1 MELSDFVVTV
11 FVEVDDFLNE
21 FYPARSLR
29 ARGFLPR
36 LTDSEVIT
44 MEIVGEYLGF
54 STDKAIYEYF
64 KRHWRRYFPNIP
76 DRTSFVRQC
85 ANLWKI
91 KEKLFEYLTLS
102 HNRPIQIIDSMPLS
116 VVKFE
121 RARRA
126 RLFRDKASYGK
137 WFGQTYF
144 GFKLHFKIT
153 QEGVIKRFILTP
165 ANIHDIKL
173 TEDLLEGD
181 RGSFALADK
190 GYRSKPLFEK
200 LWNEERIYLHTSL
213 RRIDK
218 RQSPLPRQTIR
229 RFTGIRR
236 LIETVAGQLEQQFFI
251 KKVWARD
258 MWHLLNRIIR
268 KVLSHSF
275 CAFLNMRLGRS
286 PLSLKGLVR

>member
-1 MELSDFVVTV
+1 MEISDFIITV

-29 ARGFLPR
+29 ARGFLPK
-36 LTDSEVIT
+36 LSDSEVIT

-64 KRHWRRYFPNIP
+64 KRHWRRYFPNMP

-91 KEKLFEYLTLS
+91 KESLFEHLS
-102 HNRPIQIIDSMPLS
+102 GCRKTAIQIIDSMPLS
-116 VVKFE
+116 TVKFV

-126 RLFRDKASYGK
+126 RLFKGVASYGK

-144 GFKLHFKIT
+144 GFKLHFKIAET
-153 QEGVIKRFILTP
+153 GMIRRFLVTS

-173 TEDLLEGD
+173 AEDLLEGD
-181 RGSFALADK
+181 RYAWTLADK
-190 GYRSKPLFEK
+190 GYRSRPLFEK
-200 LWNEERIYLHTSL
+200 LWTQERLFLHTSL

-218 RQSPLPRQTIR
+218 KQSPLPHEVIKK
-229 RFTGIRR
+229 FAGMRR
-236 LIETVAGQLEQQFFI
+236 LIETVGGQLEKQFCI

-258 MWHLLNRIIR
+258 VWHLLNRIIR
-268 KVLSHSF
+268 KTLSHTF
-275 CAFLNMRLGRS
+275 CVFLNMRLGRN
-286 PLSLKGLVR
+286 PLGLKGLVL